1 MLSYAYTWAYYHHE
15 TNFTQASSLCEI
27 IINNYYANTM
37 KKSFYYCENY
47 YIKPIMIKLLY

>member
-15 TNFTQASSLCEI
+15 TNFIQASSLCEI
-27 IINNYYANTM
+27 IINNYYANTT